1 MIDNTSI
8 KDLSKLAKEV
18 LKLKAISAPKRPL
31 VIEFCGTPKSGK
43 TSSLNSMNIFLK
55 RNGFKTKILHE
66 RGSICPITD
75 KFNPL
80 FNIWTS
86 CSTIAELSSYLSP
99 DPETQL
105 KHYYDVILIDRGI
118 FDALCW
124 FHWQLHNDNLDQDNF
139 SSLVKFLTMNKW
151 KQVIDLIY
159 VFQSSPEISLKR
171 EYANL
176 LTKKFG
182 SVMNPTVL
190 STFNES
196 INESFKKYKKY
207 YRKVVKIDTS
217 ELDQSI
223 VGKEVTENTL
233 KILEALLMEEIGY
246 YDVKL
251 LANHINNDQFKY
263 TELKLTKNSLN
274 FGLRKNIES
283 SNKYIQ
289 PIPIVVF
296 TNKEKN
302 KFLVFK
308 KTRRSAGKSSPE
320 RDRILLYAGGHIRKE
335 EIVNSRWDLLRIA
348 KATVQREINEELNF
362 SYYPKTANPLI
373 IWVKDY
379 VQSKKHMA
387 ICFIAEKNLDEL
399 SIKLDNYEF
408 IQTKG
413 KSKSGRILTTYE
425 ILNMRDKLDSWSAII
440 FKYLT
445 GKTIK
450 SSQISI
456 SLDY

>member
-196 INESFKKYKKY
+196 INESFKKYKN
-207 YRKVVKIDTS
+207 I
-217 ELDQSI
+217 I
-223 VGKEVTENTL
+223 
-233 KILEALLMEEIGY
+233 
-246 YDVKL
+246 VKL
-251 LANHINNDQFKY
+251 
-263 TELKLTKNSLN
+263 
-274 FGLRKNIES
+274 
-283 SNKYIQ
+283 
-289 PIPIVVF
+289 
-296 TNKEKN
+296 
-302 KFLVFK
+302 
-308 KTRRSAGKSSPE
+308 
-320 RDRILLYAGGHIRKE
+320 
-335 EIVNSRWDLLRIA
+335 
-348 KATVQREINEELNF
+348 
-362 SYYPKTANPLI
+362 
-373 IWVKDY
+373 
-379 VQSKKHMA
+379 
-387 ICFIAEKNLDEL
+387 
-399 SIKLDNYEF
+399 
-408 IQTKG
+408 
-413 KSKSGRILTTYE
+413 
-425 ILNMRDKLDSWSAII
+425 
-440 FKYLT
+440 
-445 GKTIK
+445 
-450 SSQISI
+450 
-456 SLDY
+456 